1 MIPSQSALRA
11 YDVSHLT
18 EHAAYWRELAT
29 RRRDVVGAIK
39 AQADALDW
47 QGEGDQAMRAAMA
60 GHLATAEEQAGLL
73 DAAAGVAENGA
84 SVLHQQQ
91 QAILSGVD
99 QARQSGFV
107 VGEDWS
113 ATDAMYPPGSIGWYA
128 RLSAAQAI
136 TTELRAQ
143 AGAFATQEYQTATDI
158 ISAAGDLGG
167 DGAIHRHIQAVG
179 HGFKSDGPA
188 SPPQPNPVEQLEQA
202 ITAPPAAP
210 PNSPIPM
217 PASPA
222 PRPPQTGPS
231 PPPVPVPDGPPEVNP
246 TPGGLLSAVGTGC
259 GTGAVDGGFVGA
271 PIPIAETVTIPGG
284 CVGGA
289 LLGGGMYLGGI
300 WLDNMLNGNG

>member
-167 DGAIHRHIQAVG
+167 DGAIHRHIQAVDN
-179 HGFKSDGPA
+179 HFKTDGPTPQP
-188 SPPQPNPVEQLEQA
+188 SPPPN
-202 ITAPPAAP
+202 
-210 PNSPIPM
+210 
-217 PASPA
+217 
-222 PRPPQTGPS
+222 PPQTGEPIKRPPAHTPPS
-231 PPPVPVPDGPPEVNP
+231 AINMHVGEQPDLDRHPCPAWEIGKDVAEGIGGPLAVGGSIIGGIAAAPLGP
-246 TPGGLLSAVGTGC
+246 ADIAIFGSTGLLGI
-259 GTGAVDGGFVGA
+259 GATLDGFGDLA
-271 PIPIAETVTIPGG
+271 Q
-284 CVGGA
+284 CR
-289 LLGGGMYLGGI
+289 
-300 WLDNMLNGNG
+300 

>member
-167 DGAIHRHIQAVG
+167 DGAIHRHIQAVDN
-179 HGFKSDGPA
+179 HFKTDGPTPQP
-188 SPPQPNPVEQLEQA
+188 SPPPN
-202 ITAPPAAP
+202 
-210 PNSPIPM
+210 
-217 PASPA
+217 
-222 PRPPQTGPS
+222 PPQTGEPIKRPPAHTPPS
-231 PPPVPVPDGPPEVNP
+231 VINMHVDEAPTGLPQKPPGF
-246 TPGGLLSAVGTGC
+246 PGCSGEEQLKDFLEILGGVATIGLS
-259 GTGAVDGGFVGA
+259 
-271 PIPIAETVTIPGG
+271 IPGETVT
-284 CVGGA
+284 GGA
-289 LLGGGMYLGGI
+289 ATVGIIGGGAMVTEGMIG
-300 WLDNMLNGNG
+300 LDQCSK